1 MFKKMFYHGI
11 SAGILSAAA
20 CIIYNRIY
28 FFATEADFSKVINI
42 PVITGINLF
51 ACLLA
56 AAGYWAF
63 KKLLKKNA
71 EIFFNL
77 TFTILSFASV
87 VYPVSVSLPLD
98 IKFPELFPGLTVPM
112 HFFPALAWFTL
123 RPLFIKENDLNLS

>member
-71 EIFFNL
+71 EIFSCVARGVGNHALPGPEACLNL
-77 TFTILSFASV
+77 TI
-87 VYPVSVSLPLD
+87 
-98 IKFPELFPGLTVPM
+98 
-112 HFFPALAWFTL
+112 HFTL
-123 RPLFIKENDLNLS
+123 IST